1 MDDDDDYMFVGS
13 SKAAASM
20 GGSARRV
27 VTDKRG
33 GKPGKAVK
41 GKGNGKRAQVVDHV
55 DEAVLFAALDGDDFP
70 PGKSQA
76 VAVVDD
82 GGAEVLFSGLDDDDC
97 PPGKLQVVARP
108 PGKSQA
114 VRVKCEP
121 DMVGSPPVMVAK
133 ARSRKAKAE
142 VKAEAPESPL
152 GEVQVKLEE
161 AKIPRG
167 RCVGMLYEDG
177 TVVDVVESDK
187 ETEPVAEVVRMP
199 RGFKN
204 METYP
209 PLVAIVYNWLATK
222 PGTSL
227 APFENWL
234 GVRVDLFIRQC
245 VNKTFEPQQGPVVD
259 YFVRTHV
266 ASALAGNIRSFMDRM
281 FLASP
286 KFFDSLREIVP
297 LKIHQLSLLGLMMG
311 FTRNK
316 TTLVI
321 QVVEASL
328 SVCNLVSLSK
338 LGLFTPTTVLALP
351 GSEVADYTWLWD
363 NPVPEDIFPRM
374 RASPVVVDKTARTI
388 SARSKRQKTGSK
400 KKDKSFAPDDVE
412 SSSESD
418 GCGSGVDELPAS
430 SAARAKGGGKSVPK
444 RTLPVDHSLFLQ
456 LPGGPAA
463 LAQIGD
469 PAALAKLRLE
479 DSAKLF
485 VELFKH
491 LTPVFRED
499 VMDRLG
505 LQYRPDEDCE
515 VETCKREL
523 TDLLGQEV
531 NYNDILRMRLQTMTE
546 ARTKAGLVGFPFK
559 VDGNGSTVYPKDFK
573 AMIASCHMGHHV
585 DKLVDAISDSF
596 LLRHCLKTIISFF
609 PFNDRRR
616 KVLASERIFRALC
629 TMDGLWK
636 IYIKMGEPVV
646 KSGSFFD
653 VESRSFKPF
662 HQTNGYL
669 QASDVHKTYYRDTFA
684 KLSKDGYP
692 ESAARRMAYNA
703 FVKHPK
709 FVSSSSKSSFKMG
722 ILSWAVA
729 QPEGDPIRAVFVEAY
744 PVDCGILVSRSTQ
757 HVQGEG
763 WEVDAPSSGADYGPG
778 DEPSDSNKLWA
789 QGLRDAQAA
798 AKK

>member
-1 MDDDDDYMFVGS
+1 MDDDDEYMIVGS
-13 SKAAASM
+13 SQAAAST
-20 GGSARRV
+20 GGSGRRA
-27 VTDKRG
+27 VTVMCG
-33 GKPGKAVK
+33 GIAVK
-41 GKGNGKRAQVVDHV
+41 GKGNGQRAQAVAVVDHV
-55 DEAVLFAALDGDDFP
+55 DEDALFAAL
-70 PGKSQA
+70 
-76 VAVVDD
+76 
-82 GGAEVLFSGLDDDDC
+82 DDDC
-97 PPGKLQVVARP
+97 PPGKLQAVARPPGKLQVVTRP

-121 DMVGSPPVMVAK
+121 DMVGPPPVMVAN
-133 ARSRKAKAE
+133 ARPRKAKAE
-142 VKAEAPESPL
+142 VKAEAPESPV

-161 AKIPRG
+161 AKIQSRG
-167 RCVGMLYEDG
+167 RCVGMVYADG

-187 ETEPVAEVVRMP
+187 ETEPAAEVVRMP

-222 PGTSL
+222 PGPPL

-245 VNKTFEPQQGPVVD
+245 VNKTFEPQQDPVVN

-321 QVVEASL
+321 QVVEACL

-363 NPVPEDIFPRM
+363 NPVPVDLFPRM

-400 KKDKSFAPDDVE
+400 KKDKSFDPGDVE

-430 SAARAKGGGKSVPK
+430 SAARAKGGAKSAPK
-444 RTLPVDHSLFLQ
+444 RTLPVDHTLFLQ
-456 LPGGPAA
+456 LPGGPEA

-469 PAALAKLRLE
+469 LAKLRLN
-479 DSAKLF
+479 DSADLF
-485 VELFKH
+485 VKLFKH

-499 VMDRLG
+499 VMDKLG

-531 NYNDILRMRLQTMTE
+531 NYNDMLRMRLQTMTE

-573 AMIASCHMGHHV
+573 AMIASCHMGQHV

-596 LLRHCLKTIISFF
+596 LLRHCLKTIVSFF

-616 KVLASERIFRALC
+616 RVLASERIFRALC

-653 VESRSFKPF
+653 VESRSFNSF
-662 HQTNGYL
+662 HQTKGYL

-703 FVKHPK
+703 FVKHPE

-722 ILSWAVA
+722 VLSWAVA
-729 QPEGDPIRAVFVEAY
+729 QPEGDPIRAVFAEAY

-763 WEVDAPSSGADYGPG
+763 WEDDAPSSGADYGPG